1 MTDHELDRLL
11 DELRAALDEASGLT
25 DDDRDRLTGIVGRI
39 DDATDDEPHGVVDQ
53 IEDAVHRFETEH
65 VTLVSVLNRIANALS
80 AGGI

>member
-11 DELRAALDEASGLT
+11 DELRAALEGTAGLA
-25 DDDRDRLTGIVGRI
+25 DADRDRLAGIIGRI
-39 DDATDDEPHGVVDQ
+39 DEAVDDEPQGVVDQ

-65 VTLVSVLNRIANALS
+65 VTLVGILNRIANALS